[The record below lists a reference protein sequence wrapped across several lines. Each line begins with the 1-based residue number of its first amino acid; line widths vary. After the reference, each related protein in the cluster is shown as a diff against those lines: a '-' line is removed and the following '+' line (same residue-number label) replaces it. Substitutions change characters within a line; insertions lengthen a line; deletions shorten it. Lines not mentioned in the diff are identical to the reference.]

1 MLFGGTALFLVAGV
15 RGEFGNFAIT
25 SVSDRSWAGFL
36 WLIVAGS
43 LIAYSAYM
51 HANATL
57 PIEIV
62 STYAYVNPVLAV
74 ILGATLDNDAVGPN
88 VVVGGTIIVLAVVF
102 IVSGHI
108 VRPRRIDGADDLI
121 ADDPVATADAD
132 HTSASSEAGRPAP
145 ASAAGSV
152 RTD

>member
-1 MLFGGTALFLVAGV
+1 MLFGGTALFLVAAM
-15 RGEFGNFAIT
+15 RGEFADFALAD
-25 SVSDRSWAGFL
+25 VSNRSWTGFL

-57 PIEIV
+57 PIELV

-88 VVVGGTIIVLAVVF
+88 VLIGGTIIVLAVVF
-102 IVSGHI
+102 IVSGHV
-108 VRPRRIDGADDLI
+108 VRPRREVTTDDFSAAEPLGAEE
-121 ADDPVATADAD
+121 ADNG
-132 HTSASSEAGRPAP
+132 ASLGAGRPAP
-145 ASAAGSV
+145 ASTVDRIRSS
-152 RTD
+152 